1 MREIPNNIKS
11 LLKEIKDSF
20 SKQLGKN
27 LIGIYIHGSL
37 AMGSFN
43 INSSD
48 VDFLVIIKKPLT
60 LEEKK
65 RLIDLTLKL
74 TTKVPAGGLDYSIL
88 TLAQVK
94 NFQYPT
100 PYELHFGKDW
110 KEKYIQN
117 KVDFKKQKYDYDL
130 TAHFVITK
138 NRGYALVGEPI
149 DKIFP
154 DIPRKYY
161 IDSIAG
167 LSLTLQNKLV

>member
-94 NFQYPT
+94 NFQYP
-100 PYELHFGKDW
+100 
-110 KEKYIQN
+110 ISN
-117 KVDFKKQKYDYDL
+117 
-130 TAHFVITK
+130 
-138 NRGYALVGEPI
+138 
-149 DKIFP
+149 
-154 DIPRKYY
+154 
-161 IDSIAG
+161 
-167 LSLTLQNKLV
+167 TL